1 MGKRTNAQ
9 GKAGL
14 RPDAAA
20 AMGAAPR
27 PIPPPPMSEA
37 VHGVI
42 VARDALVAEVLRQV
56 ASRGIVIICAPD
68 GFGKTSLM
76 LQVAAAARTDTDR
89 AAVRLIGAGGLTA
102 HDVLERLTRV
112 SEEISGAPGALVL
125 LDDLRVRGSREL
137 EGIAGR
143 LRALREAGVTV
154 VVSCPPAARALVNEL
169 GDSHK
174 MGPSALTVQ
183 PSEFRRW
190 SQALSLSHELDG
202 YGLTRGIPLLVSA
215 LRAVVEGEDGKVHLS
230 EQAAALYR
238 AVLAEV
244 EGTRGSLSRLIPM
257 LLLLERG
264 SFADLERCG
273 MRARGEV
280 LNRLQREYPVFAI
293 DAEGRGFS
301 CLGADGPAMTE
312 LRGEIIRRHPELH
325 VKAVRVHI
333 RARRVDR
340 AIELMRRGFS
350 KDGKLDMI
358 GSYPAAFACAG
369 RADFVRTTV
378 NGVGAERAAVVG
390 AGVVLALYLSSLLVG
405 DYRMARTTSAEL
417 CRRAAEVVA
426 EVDPV
431 DWGAAL
437 AFREVWGTCVGIDL
451 PELPADYLRK
461 ASNDQVRRLR
471 EHVRVHRSL
480 VGGAGEVP
488 KIGALSSA
496 PAPAPDADE
505 LDIPHLLLEVDRELI
520 AAFHDPDQSIDRA
533 ARSFSSLANR
543 LGERRLVPLA
553 VRVRAA
559 SSLRRLFAGSP
570 VVDERAFSDMVT
582 VAVRESDQDTQLL
595 YMAAEGWQCVGVG
608 QLVNA
613 RFRAQQVRKL
623 IEPGHALLNGWS
635 LLLEQVAV
643 VLNSSRVTV
652 REEADLIDLSR
663 ITENPAEAWAVALLL
678 AAAQYDTDLSVWYS
692 LHRDVLLDPGFL
704 PIARLALG
712 LMGQRAGT
720 VFKLIPDSLADSYRL
735 APEPVTERHPDL
747 TVMPELSEMGQVGI
761 TLFGGFQVSRNGHQ
775 LTNRLWSRKRSGFLA
790 ARLALSLGTFVGRH
804 TLMSELWPGAEVSRA
819 RQNLY
824 TATSTLRSAFGQVKE
839 GPQYVLTHGDGM
851 GLNAEYVS
859 ADVTEFDMLV
869 RSILLHRDG
878 RASSPRALVD
888 ACLKLEKLYL
898 GPLYVPGSGDVTF
911 FTRMQRVY
919 ESKFVDCLVRGFDA
933 AMEEQDTTVATWLAE
948 AALKQCPTREDVL
961 RRAMRA
967 LDSAGRRREVVNLYS
982 SHLYYLR
989 HELEDDLN
997 REPEAETRRLYEEIV
1012 DGSGLQAFI

>member
-1 MGKRTNAQ
+1 MGKHTTQDETGPR
-9 GKAGL
+9 AGVA
-14 RPDAAA
+14 PTAGG
-20 AMGAAPR
+20 GADR
-27 PIPPPPMSEA
+27 PIPPPPTIEA
-37 VHGVI
+37 GHGAI
-42 VARDALVAEVLRQV
+42 VARDDLVAEVLRQ
-56 ASRGIVIICAPD
+56 AGACGIVIICAPD
-68 GFGKTSLM
+68 GFGKTALL
-76 LQVAAAARTDTDR
+76 LQVAAAARTDAER
-89 AAVRLIGAGGLTA
+89 AAVRLIGAGGLA
-102 HDVLERLTRV
+102 ARDVMERLERA
-112 SEEISGAPGALVL
+112 SEEISGAPGALLL
-125 LDDLRVRGSREL
+125 LDDLRVRGSQEL
-137 EGIAGR
+137 EAIAGR
-143 LRALREAGVTV
+143 LRSLRAAGIAV
-154 VVSCPPAARALVNEL
+154 VVSCPPVARPLVNAL

-174 MGPSALTVQ
+174 MGPSSLTVQ
-183 PSEFRRW
+183 PGEFRCW
-190 SQALSLSHELDG
+190 SRALSLSSQLDG

-215 LRAVVEGEDGKVHLS
+215 LRAVADGEDGRAHLG

-244 EGTRGSLSRLIPM
+244 EGTRGSLSRLVPM

-280 LNRLQREYPVFAI
+280 LNRLRREYPVFAI
-293 DAEGRGFS
+293 DAEGRGFA
-301 CLGADGPAMTE
+301 CLGAEGAAMAA
-312 LRGEIIRRHPELH
+312 LRGEIICRHPELH

-340 AIELMRRGFS
+340 AIELMGRGFS

-369 RADFVRTTV
+369 RADFVRATV
-378 NGVGAERAAVVG
+378 NGVRAERAAVVG

-417 CRRAAEVVA
+417 CRRAAEVTE
-426 EVDPV
+426 EVDPA
-431 DWGAAL
+431 DWGVAL
-437 AFREVWGTCVGIDL
+437 AFREVWGTCLGIDL
-451 PELPADYLRK
+451 PELPPDYLRR
-461 ASNDQVRRLR
+461 ASSDQARCLR
-471 EHVRVHRSL
+471 DHVRVYGAV
-480 VGGAGEVP
+480 VGGAGPVP
-488 KIGALSSA
+488 EIGPP
-496 PAPAPDADE
+496 PAPPPPGQDPDA
-505 LDIPHLLLEVDRELI
+505 LDIPRILDEIDRALI
-520 AAFHDPDQSIDRA
+520 AAFFDPDQDAGRTGRA
-533 ARSFSSLANR
+533 LAALADR
-543 LGERRLVPLA
+543 LGKRRLVPIA

-559 SSLRRLFAGSP
+559 CSLRRLLAGAP

-595 YMAAEGWQCVGVG
+595 YMAAEGWQCAGVG

-623 IEPGHALLNGWS
+623 MEPRHTLLGGWS

-643 VLNSSRVTV
+643 VLNSSRVSI
-652 REEADLIDLSR
+652 REEADLVDLAR
-663 ITENPAEAWAVALLL
+663 TTEDPAEAWAVSILL
-678 AAAQYDTDLSVWYS
+678 AAAQYDTDLSVWHS
-692 LHRDVLLDPGFL
+692 LHRDVLLDPRFL

-720 VFKLIPDSLADSYRL
+720 VFKLMPDALADAYRL
-735 APEPVTERHPDL
+735 APEPASEERPDL

-790 ARLALSLGTFVGRH
+790 ARLAMSLGTFVGRH
-804 TLMSELWPGAEVSRA
+804 VLMSELWPGAELSRA

-824 TATSTLRSAFGQVKE
+824 TATSTLRSAFGQAKE
-839 GPQYVLTHGDGM
+839 GPQYVLAHGDGL
-851 GLNAEYVS
+851 GLNTEYVS
-859 ADVTEFDMLV
+859 ADVMEFDMLV
-869 RSILLHRDG
+869 RSILLYRDG
-878 RASSPRALVD
+878 RNSSPRALID

-933 AMEEQDTTVATWLAE
+933 AMEEKDTAVGSWLAE

-967 LDSAGRRREVVNLYS
+967 PDSAGRRREVVNLYT

-989 HELEDDLN
+989 HELDDDLN
-997 REPEAETRRLYEEIV
+997 REPETETRRLYEEIV
-1012 DGSGLQAFI
+1012 DGSGLRAFI